1 MLNDNKSD
9 GIKNFSNIFFHELF
23 YVLTG
28 ALLIFAGLEIFW
40 PGIVLAYLNLNYVL
54 LFWLIIGII
63 ILSYDKSAQK

>member
-1 MLNDNKSD
+1 MQNN
-9 GIKNFSNIFFHELF
+9 IKIFIRAFFHELF

-28 ALLIFAGLEIFW
+28 ALLIFTVLEIFW

-63 ILSYDKSAQK
+63 ILF